1 MMRNFEEELRAVL
14 RRREP
19 PEGLA
24 ERVADRLAAR
34 QARAHWWRRLA
45 WALAAVVLLLGGFRY
60 QQQRQERNRGEQ
72 AKQQLLTAIG
82 ITAGKLDLAQ
92 RKIEQFQL
100 HW

>member
-14 RRREP
+14 RRQEP
-19 PEGLA
+19 PEGFA
-24 ERVADRLAAR
+24 ERVADRLATR
-34 QARAHWWRRLA
+34 QTRAHWWRRPA

-72 AKQQLLTAIG
+72 AKQQLLIAIG